1 MADLLNRALGPLQR
15 FVALATQRADLA
27 LAVLLV
33 AVVFMLIVPLPTWLV
48 DVLVATNMGLSG
60 LLLMVSIY
68 LPNPVAFSSFPSVL
82 LITTLFRLALA
93 IATTRLILL
102 QADAGHII
110 EAFGEFVVGGN
121 LVVGLVVF
129 LILTVVQFI
138 VITKGAER
146 VAEVAARFSLDAL
159 PGKQMSIDGDMR
171 AGVIDL
177 KEARR
182 RRTLLEKE
190 SQLYGAMDG
199 AMKFVKGDAIAG
211 IVIVAINLLGGLII
225 GTLQKGMPASEAMHV
240 YSVLTIGDGLV
251 GQIPALFISITA
263 GIIITRVTS
272 IDGAGE
278 SNLGRDIMQQV
289 TAKPEALLIAAAVM
303 CLFAFVPGMPAM
315 VFIPL
320 AFAALMLGLV
330 LRHAARGGQAA
341 VGARFSGAAAQG
353 RPIPPAD
360 GSAAPGSG
368 REGATPGADEPNQ
381 ELFFPTIPLLL
392 EMASNLQQAFDANE
406 LDRKILTIRRG
417 LYYDLGVPFPAIHLR
432 FSTRIASDSYRV
444 LVHEVPV
451 TEGKLR
457 PGWVM
462 AQDTEE
468 HLAAL
473 NIPVEH
479 DEQFLARWPTLWVE
493 EAHVPQMRE
502 VGVPFMDSAK
512 ILVYHT
518 ASVLK
523 RYPQEFLGIQET
535 RYLIGKMEVELPD
548 LMKELQRVMAP
559 QKIAEVLARLV
570 SEGVSIRDMRA
581 IAEALIEW
589 GQKEKDPLLLA
600 EHVRT
605 ALRRQIC
612 FKFSGGRSVLPAHL
626 LGPKIEETLRNAVR
640 QTSSGTYLALD
651 PAIGRQ
657 FVANVKQA
665 VGDLTRV
672 SQVPTILASIDV
684 RRYVRKLIEQD
695 LFEVPV
701 LSYQELSYEVNV
713 HPLSRIEL

>member
-1 MADLLNRALGPLQR
+1 MAEVLNRVLGPMQR

-48 DVLVATNMGLSG
+48 DVLVGFNMGLAG
-60 LLLMVSIY
+60 LLLMVAMY

-211 IVIVAINLLGGLII
+211 IVIVAINLLGGLTI
-225 GTLQKGMPASEAMHV
+225 GTLQKGMAASDAMHV

-263 GIIITRVTS
+263 GIIITRVTTV
-272 IDGAGE
+272 DGVE
-278 SNLGRDIMQQV
+278 SNLGRDITQQV

-320 AFAALMLGLV
+320 AIAALTLGLV
-330 LRHAARGGQAA
+330 LRHAAKGGQGAA
-341 VGARFSGAAAQG
+341 TVGARFSGTAASG

-360 GSAAPGSG
+360 GAAPGG
-368 REGATPGADEPNQ
+368 KEGAAAAPDDPNQ

-392 EMASNLQQAFDANE
+392 EMANNLQQAFDANE

-432 FSTRIASDSYRV
+432 FSARIANDSYRV

-457 PGWVM
+457 PGWVL
-462 AQDTEE
+462 AQDSEE

-473 NIPVEH
+473 NIPVDH

-493 EAHVPQMRE
+493 EKHVPQMRE
-502 VGVPFMDSAK
+502 VGVPFMDPAK

-559 QKIAEVLARLV
+559 QKIAEILARLV

-589 GQKEKDPLLLA
+589 GQKEKDPLLLT

-640 QTSSGTYLALD
+640 QTSAGTYLALD
-651 PAIGRQ
+651 PNIGRQ
-657 FVANVKQA
+657 FVENVRRA

-672 SQVPTILASIDV
+672 SQVPTILTSIDV

-713 HPLSRIEL
+713 HPLSRIEV